1 MEKIYNRDLR
11 SQDISQIVLWLK
23 NLLVNFELNMFSR
36 AKILCK
42 YSKFKNFGEI
52 K

>member
-1 MEKIYNRDLR
+1 MEKTYNGDLR
-11 SQDISQIVLWLK
+11 SQDFSQIVLWLK
-23 NLLVNFELNMFSR
+23 KLLVNFELKMFSR

-42 YSKFKNFGEI
+42 YSKVKNFGEI